1 MNSAHKG
8 DIKWFSTK
16 QVDGLQEGGG
26 WMNAQ
31 SQETVIREK
40 VAVMSKETE
49 FRIWDDLLSV
59 NEITT
64 SNA

>member
-1 MNSAHKG
+1 
-8 DIKWFSTK
+8 
-16 QVDGLQEGGG
+16 
-26 WMNAQ
+26 MNAQ